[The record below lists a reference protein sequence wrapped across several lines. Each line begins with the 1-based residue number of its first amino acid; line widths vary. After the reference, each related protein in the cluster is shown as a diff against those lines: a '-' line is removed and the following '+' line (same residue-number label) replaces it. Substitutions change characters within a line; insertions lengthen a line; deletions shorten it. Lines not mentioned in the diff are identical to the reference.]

1 MDFALITMETKVK
14 ALNTASST
22 DDSLRNYYSAIK
34 RIPLLTAEEERELS
48 SRVFAGDEEARSHL
62 IEANL
67 RLVVKIA
74 RGFVTPDMPLLDL
87 IQEGNIGLIK
97 AAEKFDG
104 ERQVRF
110 STYASWWIR
119 QSITRALVNSRRAI
133 RLPHRKEE
141 LLKRIQRS
149 YSILSQIL
157 QREPSAGEVAQE
169 LRVSEEAVADV
180 LGMAASLVSLE
191 AENDDES
198 GSIIDVYEDYSYS
211 PDGELLKSCAREETL
226 DMLELLLEKEKRI
239 LMYRFEFLGGERHT
253 LKSIGAVLGISPET
267 VRQIEKRALRKLK
280 ENAPDQDL
288 SYVS

>member
-1 MDFALITMETKVK
+1 MKTINAT
-14 ALNTASST
+14 SST
-22 DDSLRNYYSAIK
+22 DDSLRSYYSAIK

-48 SRVFAGDEEARSHL
+48 SRVFAGDEAARGHL

-141 LLKRIQRS
+141 LLRRIQRT
-149 YSILSQIL
+149 YSILTQTL
-157 QREPSAGEVAQE
+157 QREPSAEEIAQE
-169 LRVSEEAVADV
+169 LHVPKEAVADV
-180 LGMAASLVSLE
+180 VGMAATLVPLE
-191 AENDDES
+191 NESDDES

-211 PDGELLKSCAREETL
+211 PDGELLKSCTREETL
-226 DMLELLLEKEKRI
+226 DMLELLHEKEKQI

-253 LKSIGAVLGISPET
+253 LKSIGAEMGISPET

-280 ENAPDQDL
+280 ENAPVQDL

>member
-1 MDFALITMETKVK
+1 MKTISDS
-14 ALNTASST
+14 SST
-22 DDSLRNYYSAIK
+22 EDGLRSYYNAIK
-34 RIPLLTAEEERELS
+34 RIPLLTAEEERDLS
-48 SRVFAGDEEARSHL
+48 TRVFAGDEEARRRL

-74 RGFVTPDMPLLDL
+74 RAYVTPDMPLLDL
-87 IQEGNIGLIK
+87 IQEGNVGLIK

-104 ERQVRF
+104 ARLVRF

-119 QSITRALVNSRRAI
+119 QAITRALVNSRRAI

-141 LLKRIQRS
+141 LLKRIQRT
-149 YSILSQIL
+149 YSILTQTL
-157 QREPSAGEVAQE
+157 QREPSAGEIARE
-169 LRVSEEAVADV
+169 LRVTQDAVADV
-180 LGMAASLVSLE
+180 IGMAASLVSLE
-191 AENDDES
+191 TEGGEDS

-211 PDGELLKSCAREETL
+211 PDGELMKTCSREETL
-226 DMLELLLEKEKRI
+226 EMLELLLEKEKRI

-253 LKSIGAVLGISPET
+253 LKSIGAELGISPET

-280 ENAPDQDL
+280 ENVPVADL

>member
-1 MDFALITMETKVK
+1 MDFALIIMETKVK

>member
-1 MDFALITMETKVK
+1 METKVK

>member
-1 MDFALITMETKVK
+1 MEHKMKTTTENNNHEDGLH
-14 ALNTASST
+14 A
-22 DDSLRNYYSAIK
+22 YYAAIK
-34 RIPLLTAEEERELS
+34 RVPLLTAEEERELS
-48 SRVFAGDEEARSHL
+48 ARALRGEEDARRRL

-97 AAEKFDG
+97 AAEKYDG
-104 ERQVRF
+104 ERNVRF

-119 QSITRALVNSRRAI
+119 QAITRSLVNSRRAI

-141 LLKRIQRS
+141 LLKKIQRT
-149 YSILSQIL
+149 YSALTQVL
-157 QREPSAGEVAQE
+157 QREPSPAEIAAELRIPESSIQE
-169 LRVSEEAVADV
+169 LI
-180 LGMAASLVSLE
+180 GMAATLVSLE
-191 AENDDES
+191 NDGSEDS
-198 GSIIDVYEDYSYS
+198 GSIIDIYEDYSYS
-211 PDGELLKSCAREETL
+211 PDGEFMRSCARDETFR
-226 DMLELLLEKEKRI
+226 MLELLLERERRI

-253 LKSIGAVLGISPET
+253 LKSIGAELGISPET

-280 ENAPDQDL
+280 ENVPETAL